1 MLYVALFI
9 CLAGITGASEHILRG
24 VPLLRKS
31 FYDPGKDFTCLD
43 GSETIPF
50 SLVNDDYCDCADG
63 SDEPGTSACTN
74 GRFFCLNKGHK
85 SLELLSSRVNDGVCD
100 CCDGSDEY
108 DSAARCTNTCD
119 ELGKKAREERKLKLE
134 RQKAGYEKKV
144 EYISDGGKKKTEKH
158 DKLAKLKS
166 EIGML
171 DAELKVLEE
180 AKNSAEEPEKIAKEE
195 QDKKW
200 EEERQAK
207 MAAEKEA
214 QAKKAFEILD
224 SNKDNLVSI
233 EEIQQR
239 NKVDNAG
246 NVSKEEAIDYLG
258 GEEPLNFDT
267 FYAMA
272 WDKVHDNINLDE
284 DKPKDKDGDAKDDA
298 VKDDEVKDDKVKDE
312 DEFKDIKDD
321 IKDEDDDFD
330 DDDDDDVDV
339 DDKKDEKVY
348 DEATQ
353 ALIDVADK
361 ARDELQK
368 AKDKKQ
374 ELDVQIQEAEKF
386 LEMDF
391 GKNNEFIP
399 LYEQCYEYTDREYTY
414 KLCLFQKCSQ
424 RNKNGGSETSL
435 GVWGHWDGPG
445 GDRYSVMKYENGE
458 KCWNGPSRSTIVK
471 LKCGAEEKVTAAM
484 EPNRCEYLFEFFTS
498 AICQPVDHSAYHEE
512 L

>member
-1 MLYVALFI
+1 MLFVALLV
-9 CLAGITGASEHILRG
+9 CLVGTINASENILRG

-31 FYDPGKDFTCLD
+31 FYDPVKDFTCLD

-63 SDEPGTSACTN
+63 SDEPGTSACPN
-74 GRFFCLNKGHK
+74 GRFNCINKGHK
-85 SLELLSSRVNDGVCD
+85 QLDLLSSRVNDGICD

-108 DSAARCTNTCD
+108 DSTAQCSNTCE
-119 ELGKKAREERKLKLE
+119 ELGRKSREEKKLKLE
-134 RQKAGYEKKV
+134 CQEAGYKIKLQYV
-144 EYISDGGKKKTEKH
+144 SDGDKRKADKH
-158 DKLAKLKS
+158 DTLAKLKA
-166 EIGML
+166 EIGMV
-171 DAELKVLEE
+171 DAELKTLEE
-180 AKNSAEEPEKIAKEE
+180 AKNAAEEPEKLAKEE

-200 EEERQAK
+200 EEERQAQR
-207 MAAEKEA
+207 AAEKEA
-214 QAKKAFEILD
+214 QARKGFSILD
-224 SNKDNLVSI
+224 INKDNLISI

-239 NKVDNAG
+239 PKIDDIDN

-272 WDKVHDNINLDE
+272 WDKVEENVDLTD
-284 DKPKDKDGDAKDDA
+284 DKPADEGNKDDSEATDKD
-298 VKDDEVKDDKVKDE
+298 EIKDE
-312 DEFKDIKDD
+312 
-321 IKDEDDDFD
+321 EDDDFEED
-330 DDDDDDVDV
+330 EDEDEE
-339 DDKKDEKVY
+339 DKNTGRVY

-361 ARDELQK
+361 AREELQE

-374 ELDVQIQEAEKF
+374 NLEREIKEAEKF

-399 LYEQCYEYTDREYTY
+399 LHEQCYEFTDREYTY
-414 KLCLFQKCSQ
+414 KLCLFQKCTQ

-435 GVWGHWDGPG
+435 GVWGHWDGPED
-445 GDRYSVMKYENGE
+445 DRYSRMKYENGE
-458 KCWNGPSRSTIVK
+458 KCWNGPSRSTVVK
-471 LKCGAEEKVTAAM
+471 LKCGSEEKVTTAM
-484 EPNRCEYLFEFFTS
+484 EPNRCEYMMEFVTS
-498 AICQPVDHSAYHEE
+498 AICQPVNHSAYHEE